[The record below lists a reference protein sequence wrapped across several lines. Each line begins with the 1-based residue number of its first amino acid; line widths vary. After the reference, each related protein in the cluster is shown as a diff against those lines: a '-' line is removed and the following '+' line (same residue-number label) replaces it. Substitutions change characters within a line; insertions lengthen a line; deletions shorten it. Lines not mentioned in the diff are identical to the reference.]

1 MKPNREHFIY
11 KVATAFPFFAAIS
24 FLLLFSISILE
35 HDSFIHAMLM
45 LGLSL
50 VSFGVALEVHSKLH

>member
-1 MKPNREHFIY
+1 MKPNREHLRDKLSI
-11 KVATAFPFFAAIS
+11 AFPIFATIG
-24 FLLLFSISILE
+24 FLILFSISILK

-50 VSFGVALEVHSKLH
+50 VSFGVALEVHSKLC